1 MDSSSLYRQAVEVLG
16 PEGKPITLDD
26 LPPPN
31 TKRWVI
37 RRKAAVVAGVRA
49 GLISLEEACQRYTL
63 SVEEFSTWQR
73 MIDEFGMRGLRVTR
87 LKHYRDSE
95 RPASVPTSF
104 PGNRADHSSGPGALR
119 LGRA

>member
-1 MDSSSLYRQAVEVLG
+1 MDTNSLYRQAAEVLG

-49 GLISLEEACQRYTL
+49 GLISLEEACRRYTL
-63 SVEEFSTWQR
+63 SVEEFLTWQR
-73 MIDEFGMRGLRVTR
+73 MIEEYGVRGLRVTR
-87 LKHYRDSE
+87 LKHYRETD
-95 RPASVPTSF
+95 RVQGTS
-104 PGNRADHSSGPGALR
+104 
-119 LGRA
+119 